1 MENPPS
7 TNSSVFETNGKPQ
20 SPPILVEYLPPK
32 EGVQTEEEW
41 NASQLFGFIRRRI
54 WIILGV
60 TAATTAAA
68 AGMSL
73 NQASTYQGQFQMLVE
88 PVTSQSQRDRAPLTE
103 APKTDPKGFDYE
115 TQIQVLLSPRTLQ
128 PIAEKIQQKYP
139 EISSGA
145 LTSRLKIERPGETK
159 LISVQFTDTDPDRI
173 KFVLDQLAEGYL
185 QYSGNERESNLR
197 AGLRFVDS
205 QISETRRR
213 VDSLQRQLQSFRQQ
227 NNLMQPDTV
236 ADQVQEQMKVLS
248 QQQFDVQK
256 QLAETQRQMS
266 LLQGRSGAVA
276 ALANDPAYQSALN
289 RVREVESKIAVES
302 TRFQDD
308 NAEMQALRQQ
318 RDSLIPVLQQ
328 EARRVLGNKLSQAG
342 TELSVLS
349 ARQQALQQAQGYWN
363 REMQRMPI
371 VARAFTDL
379 EREQKVATDS
389 LNRLLATREELQVD
403 AAQNEIPWQVIIPP
417 ERPTASKDTPMRTV
431 FLGAIA
437 GLLLGIGAASL
448 LDRLDGRLRTV
459 NDLKRQTKLPVL
471 AAIPHDSS
479 VVGRGKLAWQNL
491 PSQSF
496 EYSGFLEAF
505 RSLYANLCLLKQ
517 NQSIRSLVVSSA
529 SAEDGRSTVAVHL
542 AQAAAAMGQRV
553 LLVDADLRS
562 PHLDE
567 LLQLESK
574 RGLTDLMVQS
584 LNPQDIIQ
592 PMLAS
597 EATNSETTTTL
608 ERVNLS
614 VLTSGE
620 LSLDPMRLLSSDKL
634 HRLTEYFKAIYDLV
648 IFDTSPLLNFADASL
663 LASHTDGMVIVVGMN
678 KTERSEFKQMVDNL
692 ETARVSVLGVVANDC
707 A

>member
-7 TNSSVFETNGKPQ
+7 TNSSVFETNGKSQ

-103 APKTDPKGFDYE
+103 APKTDPDGFDYE

-139 EISSGA
+139 GMSSGA

-159 LISVQFTDTDPDRI
+159 LISVQYTDTDPDRI

-227 NNLMQPDTV
+227 NNLMQPDAV
-236 ADQVQEQMKVLS
+236 AGQVQEQMKVLS

-403 AAQNEIPWQVIIPP
+403 AAQNEIPWQVIVPP

-448 LDRLDGRLRTV
+448 IDRLDGRFRTV

-471 AAIPHDSS
+471 VAIPHDPSA
-479 VVGRGKLAWQNL
+479 VGRGKLAWQDL

-505 RSLYANLCLLKQ
+505 RSFYANLCLLKQ
-517 NQSIRSLVVSSA
+517 NQPLRSLVISSA
-529 SAEDGRSTVAVHL
+529 SAEDGRSTVAVNL

-574 RGLTDLMVQS
+574 RGLTDLIVQS

-597 EATNSETTTTL
+597 EATNRETTTTI

-620 LSLDPMRLLSSDKL
+620 LRLDPMRLLSSDKL
-634 HRLTEYFKAIYDLV
+634 HRLMEYFKAIYDFV

-692 ETARVSVLGVVANDC
+692 ETARVSVLGIVANDC